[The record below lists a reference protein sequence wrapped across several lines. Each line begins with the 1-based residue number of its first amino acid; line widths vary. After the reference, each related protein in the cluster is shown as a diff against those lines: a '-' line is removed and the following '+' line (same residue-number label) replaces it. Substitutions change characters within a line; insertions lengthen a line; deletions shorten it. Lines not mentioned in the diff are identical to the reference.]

1 MMNRRRFY
9 LFLLVF
15 SIVISE
21 CLRSGVPE
29 FTQEGFRV
37 PQPHQALKFPRA
49 HGSHP
54 DFKIEWW
61 YLTGHLQS
69 NSGREFGFQVT
80 FFRFA
85 GTKGEIGLEDPNF
98 GQSQIYSTQ
107 VALTDI
113 GAGKFYFDE
122 RIDRNGWDAFAS
134 EDVLDLKHG
143 PWSMK
148 MTDHLSEAIDVGFHI
163 RDKAALKLRMRP
175 TKPLVVFGPDG
186 TSRKGPD
193 PTARSYYITFT
204 RLAVSGSIEIDG
216 EILNLAGE
224 AWMDHEISSQ
234 QLSENLEGWDWTA
247 IQLDDGREIK
257 AYLLRQTDGTP
268 SEFSQLIWIDE
279 AGRSVY
285 QGYGDEGFSW
295 SKESYWE
302 SPVTGAVYPTTVTIE
317 TVDPKTGLW
326 RLLTLSPIVAEQE
339 LTGDLNGTNYW
350 EGACRVT
357 NKAGEWIGRAYLELA
372 GYDDS
377 LSGALR

>member
-21 CLRSGVPE
+21 CLRSDVPE

-37 PQPHQALKFPRA
+37 PQPHQALKFPMD

-69 NSGREFGFQVT
+69 DLGREFGFQVT

-85 GTKGEIGLEDPNF
+85 GTKGERGLESPSF
-98 GQSQIYSTQ
+98 GYSQIYSTQ

-113 GAGKFYFDE
+113 GAGNFYFDE
-122 RIDRNGWDAFAS
+122 RLDRNGWDAFAS
-134 EDVLDLKHG
+134 EDSLDLRHG

-148 MTDHLSEAIDVGFHI
+148 MSDEPSESIDVKFHI
-163 RDKAALKLRMRP
+163 RDKAAINLQLRP
-175 TKPLVVFGPDG
+175 TKPRVIFGPDG

-247 IQLDDGREIK
+247 IQLGDGREIK
-257 AYLLRQTDGTP
+257 AYLLRQADGTP

-279 AGRSVY
+279 AGNTIY
-285 QGYGDEGFSW
+285 QDYGESGFSW
-295 SKESYWE
+295 SKESFWK
-302 SPVTGAVYPTTVTIE
+302 SPVTGANYPTTVTIE
-317 TVDPKTGLW
+317 AVDPKTGLW
-326 RLLTLSPIVAEQE
+326 RQITLSPTVAEQE

>member
-1 MMNRRRFY
+1 MMNRRRFH
-9 LFLLVF
+9 LFLLIF
-15 SIVISE
+15 SIVILE
-21 CLRSGVPE
+21 CLRSDVPE

-37 PQPHQALKFPRA
+37 PQPYQALKFPRT

-61 YLTGHLQS
+61 YLTGHLKS

-85 GTKGEIGLEDPNF
+85 GTKVEIGLEDPNF
-98 GQSQIYSTQ
+98 GQTQIYSTQ

-134 EDVLDLKHG
+134 EDILDLRHG

-148 MTDHLSEAIDVGFHI
+148 MTDHLREAIDVGFNI
-163 RDKAALKLRMRP
+163 RDKATVKLRMRP

-204 RLAVSGSIEIDG
+204 RLAVSGSIEIDK
-216 EILNLAGE
+216 EILNLSGE

-285 QGYGDEGFSW
+285 QDYGDEGFSW
-295 SKESYWE
+295 SKESFWE
-302 SPVTGAVYPTTVTIE
+302 SPVTGTVYPTTVTIE

-326 RLLTLSPIVAEQE
+326 RKLTLSPIVAEQE

-357 NKAGEWIGRAYLELA
+357 NETGKWIGRAYLELA

>member
-1 MMNRRRFY
+1 MNRRRFY

-21 CLRSGVPE
+21 CLRSDVPE

-113 GAGKFYFDE
+113 EAGKFYFDE

-216 EILNLAGE
+216 EILSELDESVREEVISILTPQVLTQAVRELDSDDVVDLIEDLEDAQQETILDALEQGERERAAPKALIDDLPLFSAVARAAPAPQAPAAPSEVESRLAGLLPDEMSPRE
-224 AWMDHEISSQ
+224 ALQALYD
-234 QLSENLEGWDWTA
+234 L
-247 IQLDDGREIK
+247 K
-257 AYLLRQTDGTP
+257 ALLPQK
-268 SEFSQLIWIDE
+268 S
-279 AGRSVY
+279 
-285 QGYGDEGFSW
+285 
-295 SKESYWE
+295 
-302 SPVTGAVYPTTVTIE
+302 
-317 TVDPKTGLW
+317 
-326 RLLTLSPIVAEQE
+326 
-339 LTGDLNGTNYW
+339 
-350 EGACRVT
+350 
-357 NKAGEWIGRAYLELA
+357 
-372 GYDDS
+372 
-377 LSGALR
+377 

>member
-1 MMNRRRFY
+1 MNRRRFH
-9 LFLLVF
+9 LFLLIF
-15 SIVISE
+15 SIVILE
-21 CLRSGVPE
+21 CLRSDVPE

-37 PQPHQALKFPRA
+37 PQPYQALKFPRT

-61 YLTGHLQS
+61 YLTGHLKS

-85 GTKGEIGLEDPNF
+85 GTKVEIGLEDPNF
-98 GQSQIYSTQ
+98 GQTQIYSTQ

-134 EDVLDLKHG
+134 EDILDLRHG

-148 MTDHLSEAIDVGFHI
+148 MTDHLREAIDVGFNI
-163 RDKAALKLRMRP
+163 RDKATVKLRMRP

-204 RLAVSGSIEIDG
+204 RLAVSGSIEIDK
-216 EILNLAGE
+216 EILNLSGE

-285 QGYGDEGFSW
+285 QDYGDEGFSW
-295 SKESYWE
+295 SKESFWE
-302 SPVTGAVYPTTVTIE
+302 SPVTGTVYPTTVTIE

-326 RLLTLSPIVAEQE
+326 RKLTLSPIVAEQE

-357 NKAGEWIGRAYLELA
+357 NETGKWIGRAYLELA